1 MDSVDVMNWIRKYL
15 YGKKYS
21 KNTKGKN
28 PLDNP
33 YVFATMFGGNPYVEE
48 IFLHKDTVYIEDK
61 AFKDC
66 VSLKKINIPSKVE
79 YLTLKMF
86 YGCISLCEI
95 IAESPNPPKYYPD
108 KVCCL
113 SDADDNG
120 DDRLLYF
127 GVRISNIFTEKPS
140 CFEGV
145 DKQKCIIRVP
155 KGSAE
160 LYRSAHEWKEFANI
174 IEF

>member
-1 MDSVDVMNWIRKYL
+1 MIYFRRYIKE
-15 YGKKYS
+15 S
-21 KNTKGKN
+21 KVSN
-28 PLDNP
+28 PIDNP
-33 YVFATMFGGNPYVEE
+33 YVFEKMFRGNPNVEE
-48 IFLHKDTVYIEDK
+48 VFLHKDTVYIEDK
-61 AFKDC
+61 AFKNC
-66 VSLKKINIPSKVE
+66 VSLKKINMPSKVE
-79 YLTLKMF
+79 YSTSEMF

-95 IAESPNPPKYYPD
+95 IAESPIPPKYYPD

-113 SDADDNG
+113 SDADDNI

-127 GVRISNIFTEKPS
+127 GVRISNIFTEKPN